1 MHKININEIQ
11 KYTHQINRNKYHICI
26 EVKDIRNP
34 FDYEIKAYRQYFIK
48 KKKQIIGIDPYFWSN
63 QNKSVLNS
71 EECSDEEMIY
81 ILEKMI
87 REEI

>member
-11 KYTHQINRNKYHICI
+11 KYTHKINRNKYHICI

-48 KKKQIIGIDPYFWSN
+48 KKKANYWN
-63 QNKSVLNS
+63 
-71 EECSDEEMIY
+71 
-81 ILEKMI
+81 
-87 REEI
+87 

>member
-1 MHKININEIQ
+1 MHKVEIKEIEKYIHKIN
-11 KYTHQINRNKYHICI
+11 RDKYHICTEI
-26 EVKDIRNP
+26 KDIFNP

-48 KKKQIIGIDPYFWSN
+48 KRKRIIGIDPYFWSN

-71 EECSDEEMIY
+71 EECSDDEMIY